1 MNKNNRRKS
10 FSIML
15 IFCLIFVMVSIT
27 NLSAQEDLSPN
38 LRTQFFKCL
47 EEKDFL
53 KAENIL
59 KDVLEKNPND
69 ASALDLLGNLYFMKG
84 DIKKS
89 LELYNKAILIA
100 PKYAHT
106 YYDRGSL
113 YLNLEEYDKA
123 LKDRYKAV
131 ELDPNYAEFRMAL
144 GTTLL
149 VLNEIN
155 KAEDHL
161 KKAIQLDPT
170 LTAARFWLGV
180 VYLQLNKEELAFQQ
194 FSWILENDPDSF
206 EAQQIRLFIE

>member
-1 MNKNNRRKS
+1 
-10 FSIML
+10 
-15 IFCLIFVMVSIT
+15 MVYIT
-27 NLSAQEDLSPN
+27 NLYAQEDSSLN
-38 LRTQFFKCL
+38 LRKQFFKCL

-59 KDVLEKNPND
+59 KEVLEKNPND
-69 ASALDLLGNLYFMKG
+69 ASALDLLGNLLFMKG
-84 DIKKS
+84 DIQKS

-123 LKDRYKAV
+123 LKDMYKAV

-144 GTTLL
+144 GTTLFS
-149 VLNEIN
+149 LNEIN
-155 KAEDHL
+155 KAEEHL
-161 KKAIQLDPT
+161 EKAIQLNPT

-180 VYLQLNKEELAFQQ
+180 VYFQLNKEELAFQQ
-194 FSWILENDPDSF
+194 FNWIFENDPDSF
-206 EAQQIRLFIE
+206 EAQQIRSFIE

>member
-1 MNKNNRRKS
+1 MDKNNRRKS
-10 FSIML
+10 FIIML
-15 IFCLIFVMVSIT
+15 IFCLIFIVVYIT
-27 NLSAQEDLSPN
+27 NLYAQEDSNLN

-47 EEKDFL
+47 EQKDFL

-123 LKDRYKAV
+123 LKDMDKAV
-131 ELDPNYAEFRMAL
+131 ELDPNYTEFRMAL

-149 VLNEIN
+149 FLDEIN

-170 LTAARFWLGV
+170 LTTARFYLGV
-180 VYLQLNKEELAFQQ
+180 LYLQLEKEELAFQQ
-194 FSWILENDPDSF
+194 LSWILENDPDSF
-206 EAQQIRLFIE
+206 EAQKIRSFIE

>member
-1 MNKNNRRKS
+1 VDKNNLRKS

-15 IFCLIFVMVSIT
+15 IFCLIFVMVYIT
-27 NLSAQEDLSPN
+27 NLYAQEDSGLN

-59 KDVLEKNPND
+59 KDVLEKDPND

-89 LELYNKAILIA
+89 LESYNKAISIA

-123 LKDRYKAV
+123 LKDMYKAV

-144 GTTLL
+144 GATLFS
-149 VLNEIN
+149 LNEIN
-155 KAEDHL
+155 KAEEHL
-161 KKAIQLDPT
+161 EKAIQLDPT
-170 LTAARFWLGV
+170 LAEARFWLGV
-180 VYLQLNKEELAFQQ
+180 VYFQLNKEELAFQQ
-194 FSWILENDPDSF
+194 LNWILENDPDSL
-206 EAQQIRLFIE
+206 EAQQIRSLIE

>member
-1 MNKNNRRKS
+1 MDKNNRRKS
-10 FSIML
+10 FIIML
-15 IFCLIFVMVSIT
+15 IFCLIFIVVYIT
-27 NLSAQEDLSPN
+27 NLYAQEDSNLN

-47 EEKDFL
+47 EQKDFL

-123 LKDRYKAV
+123 LKDMDKAV
-131 ELDPNYAEFRMAL
+131 ELDPNYTEFRMAL

-149 VLNEIN
+149 FLDEIN

-170 LTAARFWLGV
+170 LTTARFYLGV
-180 VYLQLNKEELAFQQ
+180 LYLQLEKEELAFQQ
-194 FSWILENDPDSF
+194 LSWILENDPDSF
-206 EAQQIRLFIE
+206 EAQKIRAFIE

>member
-1 MNKNNRRKS
+1 MNKKNRRIS
-10 FSIML
+10 LSIML
-15 IFCLIFVMVSIT
+15 IFCLILILVYIP
-27 NLSAQEDLSPN
+27 NLYAQEDSSLN
-38 LRTQFFKCL
+38 LRTQFFKCI
-47 EEKDFL
+47 EEEDFL

-59 KDVLEKNPND
+59 KEVLEKNPND
-69 ASALDLLGNLYFMKG
+69 ASALDLLGNLLFMKG

-89 LELYNKAILIA
+89 LESYNKAISIA
-100 PKYAHT
+100 PKYPHS

-123 LKDRYKAV
+123 LKDMYKAV

-144 GTTLL
+144 GATLFSL
-149 VLNEIN
+149 KEIN
-155 KAEDHL
+155 KAEEHL

-194 FSWILENDPDSF
+194 LGWILENDPDSF
-206 EAQQIRLFIE
+206 EAQQIRSVIE

>member
-1 MNKNNRRKS
+1 MNKNNRRKP

-15 IFCLIFVMVSIT
+15 IFCLIFVMVYIT
-27 NLSAQEDLSPN
+27 NLYAQEDSSLN
-38 LRTQFFKCL
+38 LRTQFFKYL
-47 EEKDFL
+47 EEKDFI

-59 KDVLEKNPND
+59 KDVLEKYPND
-69 ASALDLLGNLYFMKG
+69 ASALDLLGNLYSLNG

-89 LELYNKAILIA
+89 LEFYNKAISIA

-123 LKDRYKAV
+123 LKDMYKAV

-149 VLNEIN
+149 VLDEIN

-170 LTAARFWLGV
+170 LTEARYYLGV
-180 VYLQLNKEELAFQQ
+180 LYLQLEKEELAFQQ
-194 FSWILENDPDSF
+194 LSWILENDPDSF

>member
-1 MNKNNRRKS
+1 
-10 FSIML
+10 ML
-15 IFCLIFVMVSIT
+15 IFCLIFVTVYIT
-27 NLSAQEDLSPN
+27 NLSTQEDLSPN

-69 ASALDLLGNLYFMKG
+69 PSALDLLGNLHFMKG
-84 DIKKS
+84 NIKKS
-89 LELYNKAILIA
+89 LELYNKAISVA

-123 LKDRYKAV
+123 LKDMYKAV

-144 GTTLL
+144 GATLFS
-149 VLNEIN
+149 LNEID
-155 KAEDHL
+155 KAEEHL
-161 KKAIQLDPT
+161 EKAIQLDPT
-170 LTAARFWLGV
+170 LTEARFWLGV
-180 VYLQLNKEELAFQQ
+180 LYLQLEKEELAFQQ
-194 FSWILENDPDSF
+194 LSWILENDPDSF
-206 EAQQIRLFIE
+206 EAQQIRSFIE

>member
-1 MNKNNRRKS
+1 MNKNNWRMS

-15 IFCLIFVMVSIT
+15 VSCLILVLVYIPK
-27 NLSAQEDLSPN
+27 LYAQEDSSPN
-38 LRTQFFKCL
+38 LRTQFFKCM

-89 LELYNKAILIA
+89 LESYNKAISIA
-100 PKYAHT
+100 PKYAHS
-106 YYDRGSL
+106 YYGRGSL
-113 YLNLEEYDKA
+113 YLNLEKYDKA
-123 LKDRYKAV
+123 LKDMYKAV

-144 GTTLL
+144 GATLFS
-149 VLNEIN
+149 LNEID
-155 KAEDHL
+155 KAEEHL
-161 KKAIQLDPT
+161 EKAIQLDPT
-170 LTAARFWLGV
+170 LTVARFWLGV

-194 FSWILENDPDSF
+194 LSWILENDPDSF

>member
-1 MNKNNRRKS
+1 MDKNNRRKS
-10 FSIML
+10 FIIML
-15 IFCLIFVMVSIT
+15 IFCLIFIVVYIT
-27 NLSAQEDLSPN
+27 NLYAQEDSNLN

-123 LKDRYKAV
+123 LKDMDKAV
-131 ELDPNYAEFRMAL
+131 ELDPNYTEFRMAL

-149 VLNEIN
+149 FLDEIN

-170 LTAARFWLGV
+170 LTTARFYLGV
-180 VYLQLNKEELAFQQ
+180 LYLQLEKEELAFQQ
-194 FSWILENDPDSF
+194 LSWILENDPDSF
-206 EAQQIRLFIE
+206 EAQKIRAFIE